1 MTIDVPAELSALVAR
16 KVADGT
22 YASEADVVRAA
33 LTLLLRHDADRD
45 ERIEQ
50 MQAKLAAADASIDA
64 GNVVRVTAA
73 DIKRRARERFLG

>member
-64 GNVVRVTAA
+64 GHVVRVTAA